1 MAADRGKDAGINRSS
16 PDHSVSLGARHCPSG
31 RLLLTECLKKR
42 HISLEIRFLQVFEH
56 VILGLVVHR
65 HLVMFA
71 ALHRMGAVLRCERNI
86 LSRWLASDGQRSEF
100 HNPRMA
106 PMGRVRRVRQ
116 VIHGSR
122 CVARF
127 ARDGV
132 HPTVVSPGAIWA
144 QVEPGLESEAL
155 LANSVKHG
163 RSESTE
169 LLITVKNWDSRD

>member
-1 MAADRGKDAGINRSS
+1 MGGCVAHCSP
-16 PDHSVSLGARHCPSG
+16 PDHSVRLRARHCPAG
-31 RLLLTECLKKR
+31 RLFLTEGLK
-42 HISLEIRFLQVFEH
+42 ERFVRFKVGFFQVIGN
-56 VILGLVVHR
+56 VILGLVVNR

-155 LANSVKHG
+155 LANCVLS
-163 RSESTE
+163 
-169 LLITVKNWDSRD
+169 